1 MTKSE
6 RFNSISHLVGA
17 ALVLTGAVVLVVVA
31 SRGGDAYRIVSF
43 SIYVTT
49 LFLLYLIS
57 TVYQGV
63 RGVAPH
69 ILRFPVFLRCCTSS
83 LDSC

>member
-1 MTKSE
+1 MTKGE

-17 ALVLTGAVVLVVVA
+17 ALALAGAVVLVVAA

-43 SIYVTT
+43 SIYLAT

-57 TVYQGV
+57 RLYQGI

-69 ILRFPVFLRCCTSS
+69 IPRLNV
-83 LDSC
+83 